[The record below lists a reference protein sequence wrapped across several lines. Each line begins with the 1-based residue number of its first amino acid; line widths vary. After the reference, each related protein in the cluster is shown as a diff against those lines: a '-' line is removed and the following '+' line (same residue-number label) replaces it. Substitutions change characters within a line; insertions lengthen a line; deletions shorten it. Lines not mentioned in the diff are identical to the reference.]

1 MPTDKQRLLEIETQF
16 MYQDDMFKKMQHD
29 IKSIKN
35 IVTELH
41 KEFKKIKIEAVQVKL
56 IR

>member
-16 MYQDDMFKKMQHD
+16 MYQDDMFKKMLHD